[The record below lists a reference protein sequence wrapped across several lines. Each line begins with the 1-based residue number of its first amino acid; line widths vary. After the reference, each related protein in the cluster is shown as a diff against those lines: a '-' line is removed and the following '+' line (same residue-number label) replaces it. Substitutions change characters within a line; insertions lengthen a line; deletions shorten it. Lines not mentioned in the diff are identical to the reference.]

1 MKLIN
6 NTAKIVVNEL
16 EDGNKSFKAVSAY
29 VDIINKNGYQLAG
42 DVVQFE
48 REVYPFLFNHGSS
61 ASDIIGDVRTVFDP
75 EENAYV
81 SEINLYDTNP
91 AITKAIENGAYD
103 SVSISY
109 YVNEYTFGD
118 EDQLV
123 IHSATM
129 NEVSLVSVGADP
141 NAKIFKN
148 GVSDELNNAIEK
160 HKAEK
165 VKAAKIKEIKERNE
179 LD

>member
-16 EDGNKSFKAVSAY
+16 EDGKKTFSAIAAY

-42 DVVQFE
+42 DVVKME

-61 ASDIIGDVRTVFDP
+61 AQDVIGDVKTHYDS
-75 EENAYV
+75 ELNAYV
-81 SEINLYDTNP
+81 SEINMYDTNP
-91 AITKAIENGAYD
+91 AITKALENGAYD

-123 IHSATM
+123 IHNATM

-141 NAKIFKN
+141 NAKIFSN
-148 GVSDELNNAIEK
+148 GLSDELNNAIEE

-165 VKAAKIKEIKERNE
+165 QKAAKIKEIKDRNE